1 MSLVTKF
8 VNNDLTHRTIN
19 NHRESLDVHQINDE
33 FNLDHSKLVEGE
45 NNFGGF
51 TFRGGLRHSDIH

>member
-1 MSLVTKF
+1 MIKV
-8 VNNDLTHRTIN
+8 HRTIN

-33 FNLDHSKLVEGE
+33 FNLDHLKIIEGE